1 MIPCAMFLYI
11 RMMSVS
17 GSVQVEPPMAY
28 HHTFGP
34 AVDSITRLGWGLGI
48 ISLLVIIIIALLL
61 LGGIFRKRG
70 VDSAPDPRQ
79 LTVRRD
85 AGGMAWI
92 YIGVGTSSV
101 VLFGCMIWTLIVTA
115 AVTHPP
121 VAPALIV
128 QVTASQ
134 WWWSLRY
141 LDDSPSQIFTTA
153 NEIHIPIGQPVR
165 FELASA
171 DVIHSFWIPQLAGKM
186 DVIPGQT
193 NVMWLEADHPGV
205 YRGQCA
211 AFCGPQHAHMALMI
225 LAETPEDFLVWK
237 HSQLSDTAP
246 PETEETLRGAQ
257 IFQTHCAVCHT
268 IRGVSPAGRVGPDL
282 SHLMARH
289 TLAAGLLPNT
299 PGNLAGWI
307 DNPQALKPGTRMPN
321 PILSGTEL
329 TAVTSYLNTLH

>member
-11 RMMSVS
+11 HMMSVS
-17 GSVQVEPPMAY
+17 GLVQVEPPMAY
-28 HHTFGP
+28 HRTFGP
-34 AVDSITRLGWGLGI
+34 AVDAITRLGWGLGI
-48 ISLLVIIIIALLL
+48 ISLLVIIIIAGLL

-70 VDSAPDPRQ
+70 VDPAADPRQ

-85 AGGMAWI
+85 AGGMGWI

-115 AVTHPP
+115 AVAHPP
-121 VAPALIV
+121 VAPALTV

-141 LDDSPSQIFTTA
+141 VDDRPAQIFTTA
-153 NEIHIPIGQPVR
+153 NEIHIPVGQPIR
-165 FELASA
+165 FELMSA
-171 DVIHSFWIPQLAGKM
+171 DVMHAFWIPQLAGKM

-193 NVMWLEADHPGV
+193 NVTWLEADQPGE
-205 YRGQCA
+205 YLGQCA

-225 LAETPEDFLVWK
+225 VAETPEDFTAWK
-237 HSQLSDTAP
+237 HSQLADTAP
-246 PETEETLRGAQ
+246 PNSEEALRGAQ
-257 IFQTHCAVCHT
+257 IFQTRCAVCHT
-268 IRGVSPAGRVGPDL
+268 IRGVSPAGVVGPDL

-307 DNPQALKPGTRMPN
+307 DNPQGLKPGTRMPDPN
-321 PILSGTEL
+321 LSGTEL
-329 TAVTSYLNTLH
+329 TAVTSYLNTLQ